1 MIIAWKQLPAQVS
14 LVLPVAP
21 IVFFI
26 CIGLLI
32 GLIPIG
38 PFYENFMTCTHMRV
52 IWCHMYL
59 FCVGDLRRGFLLC
72 FAGKRRY
79 SCRNI
84 NMIKKNYVAVIP
96 RTILFHFT
104 GERQFIFFK
113 VFSNAVLVHVQTLCI
128 TSNLMGNSLWCC
140 ATVVKIPWKS
150 VWPLQRRH
158 KVHIPYTC
166 FMSYMKSSG
175 ITLDWKILFYP
186 SGISLIID
194 FFSFHWRKFKDWFI
208 TLTRVTKVTVFIE

>member
-72 FAGKRRY
+72 FAGKQRY

-128 TSNLMGNSLWCC
+128 TRPWWGIPSDAVLQLLKYPENLCDLYKEGI
-140 ATVVKIPWKS
+140 KYIY
-150 VWPLQRRH
+150 
-158 KVHIPYTC
+158 HIPVSCHTWRVQVSHLTGKY
-166 FMSYMKSSG
+166 
-175 ITLDWKILFYP
+175 
-186 SGISLIID
+186 
-194 FFSFHWRKFKDWFI
+194 SFI
-208 TLTRVTKVTVFIE
+208 PVA

>member
-72 FAGKRRY
+72 FAGKQRY

-96 RTILFHFT
+96 RTILFLLLV
-104 GERQFIFFK
+104 RDSLFFLR
-113 VFSNAVLVHVQTLCI
+113 FSQMLCWYMYKLCASPATWWGIPSDAVLQLLKYPENLCDLYKEGI
-128 TSNLMGNSLWCC
+128 
-140 ATVVKIPWKS
+140 KYIY
-150 VWPLQRRH
+150 
-158 KVHIPYTC
+158 HIPVSCHTWRVQVSHLTGKY
-166 FMSYMKSSG
+166 
-175 ITLDWKILFYP
+175 
-186 SGISLIID
+186 
-194 FFSFHWRKFKDWFI
+194 SFI
-208 TLTRVTKVTVFIE
+208 PVA